1 MPLER
6 LTQFLDDNAV
16 KYVTVKHSPAY
27 TAQEVAALAHVPGR
41 EWAKTVMVKIDAK
54 MAMAVVPASARVVFD
69 LLKEASGARTAELA
83 TEQEFKDLCPGCE
96 VGAMP
101 PFGNLF
107 GMDVYVDTALAA
119 DAEIAFNAGTHT
131 EMVRLPFADFERL
144 VKPKVVKLAPR
155 PRSATGPAN
164 PDRGP
169 S

>member
-6 LTQFLDDNAV
+6 LRQFLDTNAV

-41 EWAKTVMVKIDAK
+41 EWAKTVMVKLDGR
-54 MAMAVVPASARVVFD
+54 MAMAVVPASCRVIFD

-83 TEQEFKDLCPGCE
+83 TEQEFRDLCPGCE

-107 GMDVYVDTALAA
+107 GMDVYVDEALAE
-119 DAEIAFNAGTHT
+119 DAAIAFNAGTHT
-131 EMVRLPFADFERL
+131 EMVQLPFADFVRL
-144 VKPKVVKLAPR
+144 VHPKVVRLAR
-155 PRSATGPAN
+155 
-164 PDRGP
+164 
-169 S
+169 